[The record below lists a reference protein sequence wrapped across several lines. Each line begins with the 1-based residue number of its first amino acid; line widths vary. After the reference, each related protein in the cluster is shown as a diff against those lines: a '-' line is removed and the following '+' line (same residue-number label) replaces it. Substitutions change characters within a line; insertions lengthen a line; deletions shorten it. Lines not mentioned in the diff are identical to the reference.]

1 MTTSKI
7 RSILAGVFLLLSGC
21 ASTPQYQRSSSSP
34 VVGTAWGQDI
44 HSTVTAVSAERAE
57 AEPID
62 SIVIN
67 YTTRTEPGYDKIY
80 SIRIGELEYAV
91 RDKNFNSLPVTR
103 IFNRSPGQWQ
113 YQLQAKM
120 NTQYQLYVR
129 NYSHDTD
136 YEIVATV
143 DGLDVLN
150 GRPGSVRNPG
160 YIVKAGDSLAIKG
173 FRRNNSTQAAFVFS
187 PLNEAYSANSSYGDV
202 RNAGVIG
209 FAAFVLKGKS
219 GKLPL
224 CAANAFPGDGNE
236 FAPAPCQK

>member
-7 RSILAGVFLLLSGC
+7 RIILTGVFLLLSGC
-21 ASTPQYQRSSSSP
+21 ASTPQYQRSSSP
-34 VVGTAWGQDI
+34 AMGTAWGQDI
-44 HSTVTAVSAERAE
+44 HSTVTAVSAERAG

-91 RDKNFNSLPVTR
+91 RDKNFNSLPVSR

-187 PLNEAYSANSSYGDV
+187 PLNEAYSANSAYGDV

-219 GKLPL
+219 GKLPP

>member
-7 RSILAGVFLLLSGC
+7 SYILAGAFLLLSGC
-21 ASTPQYQRSSSSP
+21 SSTQQYQHSASP
-34 VVGTAWGQDI
+34 SVGTAWGQDI

-62 SIVIN
+62 TIVIN
-67 YTTRTEPGYDKIY
+67 YITQVESGYDRIY
-80 SIRIGELEYAV
+80 SIRVGELEYAV

-103 IFNRSPGQWQ
+103 IFNRSMGQWQ

-120 NTQYQLYVR
+120 NTHYQLYIR

-136 YEIVATV
+136 YEVVATV

-150 GRPGSVRNPG
+150 GRPGSIRNAG

-173 FRRNNSTQAAFVFS
+173 FRKNNSTEAAFIFS
-187 PLNEAYSANSSYGDV
+187 PLERAYSAHSAYGDV
-202 RNAGVIG
+202 RNAGMIG
-209 FAAFVLKGKS
+209 FAAFVLKGKHN
-219 GKLPL
+219 KLAP
-224 CAANAFPGDGNE
+224 CAANAFPGDENE
-236 FAPAPCQK
+236 FAPAPCGK